1 MDQFK
6 FMLIKVIM
14 FVLLAIPGYLLVKTK
29 RLKSTDSHS
38 LSTILLY
45 IGLPFMVFVS
55 TLGLELTT
63 QTIIDILLV
72 TLIFIVAEI
81 MLAYLSRAF
90 SKFESLQDQRRMARF
105 CMMFPNNGF
114 IGIPL
119 AAALF
124 PIGHPLFAVVAY
136 SGVLNVLTNVTWPT
150 FGTYMLTG
158 DKKHISAKGLLTN
171 FVLIAFV
178 LGIVLNL
185 LKVST
190 KIPEVLEYSN
200 HFKGIVVAISMT
212 ILGMKFADIQIN
224 KLFVSKKIYYV
235 SLVRLLLSPIIIVGA
250 LLLLRLAVYISDQVI
265 VATYIAFAMPT
276 AAMSP
281 TIADKYNIDSE
292 NSVLY
297 TLGTT
302 LFSVITIPV
311 LYLLL
316 NLVI

>member
-6 FMLIKVIM
+6 FMLVKVIM

-29 RLKSTDSHS
+29 RLKSADSHS

-45 IGLPFMVFVS
+45 VGIPFMVLVS
-55 TLGLELTT
+55 TLGLTLST
-63 QTIIDILLV
+63 QTIIDILLL
-72 TLIFIVAEI
+72 TIIFIVAEI
-81 MLAYLSRAF
+81 VLAYLSKVF
-90 SKFESLQDQRRMARF
+90 SKYEPLTEQRRMARF

-124 PIGHPLFAVVAY
+124 KPEQALFAVVAY

-158 DKKHISAKGLLTN
+158 DKKHISAKGLFTN

-178 LGIVLNL
+178 LGVGLNL
-185 LKVST
+185 LGVKEKV
-190 KIPEVLEYSN
+190 KEVVDYANS
-200 HFKGIVVAISMT
+200 FKEIVVALSMT
-212 ILGMKFADIQIN
+212 ILGMKFADIKITR
-224 KLFVSKKIYYV
+224 LFTNKKIYYL
-235 SLVRLLLSPIIIVGA
+235 SIVRLIVSPILIVGA
-250 LLLLRLAVYISDQVI
+250 LLLLRLATPISDEVVI
-265 VATYIAFAMPT
+265 ATYIAFAMPT
-276 AAMSP
+276 AAMAP
-281 TIADKYNIDSE
+281 TIADKFKIDSE

-302 LFSVITIPV
+302 LFSVITIPL